1 MSFIL
6 KNTNTAIQMKVTTY
20 GRKLLASGL
29 LTFKKFALSD
39 ENVNYKFLTDTNNP
53 GSILNITRPFD
64 KNPDFKYYIKPSD
77 SSSSNFTDLPPVTAT
92 EITVKNTAATRGFF
106 TGNTTAGFT
115 GLTTTTYVRQANV
128 IVPLSGTTGST
139 NISLKQ
145 GAGFSFSTEPA
156 VGDYI
161 MVQWINPSTTGTTTN
176 GVIDSNKILPY
187 LFYKIQSKTGTLSGN
202 TLSVT
207 VDRNTPN
214 FTGYSG
220 GLSAKAIVYPGG
232 DSINSYYGSS
242 VISDYWNSDTL
253 SFDNSFNVGNDD
265 VPVWNLSIVY
275 TEELAGKD
283 STFKPYGE
291 FSSKQYAGFKEY
303 VNTLGDS
310 QKSLGI
316 VHFTNNSVSNFYGEQ
331 FYSGST
337 VLDIPTV
344 IWSKT
349 SNKVGVKLKCLN
361 TTTTKIMSGLNTP
374 YYDLIADDSYNT
386 VVGKVFIN
394 MKLVVIENEE
404 LLAAMSYKSNRN
416 WTLPEIT
423 NVGNTLGTTT
433 NPNIFTTTNQRLY
446 VSYLFDNTLPYILNG
461 SYGYKAGLHNQ
472 IYTVF
477 SGETNGT
484 TLTNNQVC
492 RFNIPDSELQ
502 YLSNVT
508 NFASGTGF
516 AFRSFKII
524 YQLVNNSTDRPSPS
538 AWKEFDYTSRL
549 NGYSS
554 WSGTTIPSTAFQNIN
569 YIIDNNIITGGTTYN
584 LNNYINIPL
593 ASDTTTLN
601 FGDEV
606 FFYGN
611 VNTDISATV
620 FKTKFLLS
628 LPYNNFNTSQNPT
641 FDETENSVLI
651 SSIGIYDDN
660 NVLVAVGKLSTPLE
674 KKNTQT
680 KLIELS
686 LDF

>member
-6 KNTNTAIQMKVTTY
+6 KDSLAIQTKLSTY

-29 LTFKKFALSD
+29 LRFSQWGISD
-39 ENVNYKFLTDTNNP
+39 DEVDYQFLNNTNQT
-53 GSILNITRPFD
+53 GSILSVLRPKD
-64 KNPDFKYYIKPSD
+64 KNPDLKYFIKPTD
-77 SSSSNFTDLPPVTAT
+77 SSTSNLSPLPTVIPT
-92 EITVKNTAATRGFF
+92 EISVKNTAKTRGFF
-106 TGNTTAGFT
+106 TGSTTSGFT
-115 GLTTTTYVRQANV
+115 GLTSTTYVRQANI
-128 IVPLSGTTGST
+128 IVPLSGSSGSNT
-139 NISLKQ
+139 IHIRQ
-145 GAGFSFSTEPA
+145 GSGFTLSTEPA
-156 VGDYI
+156 VNDLI
-161 MVQWINPSTTGTTTN
+161 MVQWVNPSTTGTTTN
-176 GVIDSNKILPY
+176 GVIDQNKLLPH
-187 LFYKIQSKTGTLSGN
+187 LFYKIQAKTGTLSGN

-214 FTGYSG
+214 FNSFTGSTV
-220 GLSAKAIVYPGG
+220 AQAIIYPGG

-291 FSSKQYAGFKEY
+291 FNTKNYAGFKEY
-303 VNTLGDS
+303 INTLGDS

-361 TTTTKIMSGLNTP
+361 TTTTKILSGLNTP

-386 VVGKVFIN
+386 VIGKVFPN
-394 MKLVVIENEE
+394 LKLAIVENEE
-404 LLAAMSYKSNRN
+404 LLTALSYKSDRN
-416 WTLPEIT
+416 FTLPEIS
-423 NVGNTLGTTT
+423 NIGNTLGTVT

-446 VSYLFDNTLPYILNG
+446 VTYLFDNTTAYSFNL
-461 SYGYKAGLHNQ
+461 SYGYKGGLHNQ

-477 SGETNGT
+477 SGETSNNA
-484 TLTNNQVC
+484 LTNNQVC
-492 RFNIPDSELQ
+492 RFNISDSELQ
-502 YLSNVT
+502 YLSNNT
-508 NFASGTGF
+508 GFASGTGF
-516 AFRSFKII
+516 TFRTFKII
-524 YQLVNNSTDRPSPS
+524 YQLVNNPNDRPSPE

-549 NGYSS
+549 NGYST
-554 WSGTTIPSTAFQNIN
+554 WSGGTIPSTAFQNIN
-569 YIIDNNIITGGTTYN
+569 YVIDNNIITGGTTYN

-601 FGDEV
+601 FGDES

-620 FKTKFLLS
+620 FKTKFLIT

-674 KKNTQT
+674 KKNNQT

>member
-6 KNTNTAIQMKVTTY
+6 KSSNILINCKLSTY
-20 GRKLLASGL
+20 GRKVLASGGL
-29 LTFKKFALSD
+29 RFSKFGISD
-39 ENVNYKFLTDTNNP
+39 QEINYKFLNDTNQS
-53 GSILNITRPFD
+53 GSILTLLRPMD
-64 KNPDFKYYIKPSD
+64 KNPDLVCLVKPTD
-77 SSSSNFTDLPPVTAT
+77 SSTSNLSPLPPVTAT
-92 EITVKNTAATRGFF
+92 EVTVKNTAKERGFF
-106 TGNTTAGFT
+106 TGNTTSGFT
-115 GLTTTTYVRQANV
+115 GLTSTTYVRQANV
-128 IVPLSGTTGST
+128 IVPLSGVTGGTSV
-139 NISLKQ
+139 SLRK
-145 GAGFSFSTEPA
+145 GVGFTLSTEPA
-156 VGDYI
+156 VNDLI
-161 MVQWINPSTTGTTTN
+161 MIQWVNPTTTGTTTN
-176 GVIDSNKILPY
+176 GVIDSNKLLPH

-207 VDRNTPN
+207 LDRNTPN
-214 FTGYSG
+214 FNSFTGTT
-220 GLSAKAIVYPGG
+220 AAQAIIYPGG

-291 FSSKQYAGFKEY
+291 FTTNDYSGFKEY

-331 FYSGST
+331 LFGPSF

-361 TTTTKIMSGLNTP
+361 TTTVPIMSGLNSP
-374 YYDLIADDSYNT
+374 YYPLVVDDGSNSI
-386 VVGKVFIN
+386 VGKCFIN
-394 MKLVVIENEE
+394 MKLAVIENEE
-404 LLAAMSYKSNRN
+404 LLAAMSYKSDRN
-416 WTLPEIT
+416 WTLPAMT
-423 NVGNTLGTTT
+423 NVGNTLGTVT
-433 NPNIFTTTNQRLY
+433 NPNIFTTTGQRLY
-446 VSYLFDNTLPYILNG
+446 VTYLFDNTTAYSFNL
-461 SYGYKAGLHNQ
+461 SYGYKGGLHNQ

-484 TLTNNQVC
+484 SLTNNQVC
-492 RFNIPDSELQ
+492 RFNIPDNELQ
-502 YLSNVT
+502 YLSNIT
-508 NFASGTGF
+508 GFASGTGF
-516 AFRSFKII
+516 TFRTFKII
-524 YQLVNNSTDRPSPS
+524 YQLVNNSTDRPSPD

-549 NGYSS
+549 NGYST
-554 WSGTTIPSTAFQNIN
+554 WSGGTIPSTAFQNIN
-569 YIIDNNIITGGTTYN
+569 YVIDNNIVTGGTTYT

-593 ASDTTTLN
+593 AADTTTLN
-601 FGDEV
+601 FGDES

-620 FKTKFLLS
+620 FKTKFLIN

-641 FDETENSVLI
+641 FDETENNVLI

-660 NVLVAVGKLSTPLE
+660 DVLVAVGKLSSPLE
-674 KKNTQT
+674 KKTNQT